1 MTADVD
7 NQDST
12 ADDAGRGPERP
23 AFPLTP
29 DGTVDW
35 DAVGS
40 QQYGTFVEYGA
51 KPRISERVRGMIK
64 RIRTGDP
71 PHAEVYLGHKN
82 TGVDGPPGA

>member
-1 MTADVD
+1 MTAEVD

-12 ADDAGRGPERP
+12 DDDAGHEPERP
-23 AFPLTP
+23 SFPLTP

-40 QQYGTFVEYGA
+40 QQYVPFVEYGA

-64 RIRTGDP
+64 RIRAGDP
-71 PHAEVYLGHKN
+71 PKREE
-82 TGVDGPPGA
+82 